1 MTNVPLKSMHKI
13 NDYQFKLVRLQNDF
27 VWREHTDTDEAFIV
41 PEGSLV
47 TDFKEGSTTLNAGKM
62 VVVPRGCL
70 HRSRIETEVKLLLV
84 ELVGIV
90 NAGAAQS
97 ALTAP
102 IDDWL

>member
-1 MTNVPLKSMHKI
+1 MTNVPLKSLHKI

-27 VWREHTDTDEAFIV
+27 VWHEHTDTDEAFIV

-90 NAGAAQS
+90 NAGDAQS